1 MNTSWKGVCKIHE
14 LFPINLASLLTVSPS
29 GRTSWY
35 KTPWWSIKTVN
46 EIVVFVWVLQFF
58 FQVSLIC
65 SSPFL
70 PVYQHVFSPVMI
82 HLMHVGWI
90 IVHSFH
96 HLFSNTN
103 MMLFLQKKKMMTLE
117 SVLLT
122 KISSPNIFNKPSNNQ
137 MTISHCFLKFFPIP
151 SSINNVDGSFSTCSQ
166 PLLNS
171 LSHWII
177 QCFPHHF
184 KYFNSVNLIFNVKFN
199 AISLF
204 NNI

>member
-103 MMLFLQKKKMMTLE
+103 MMLFLQKKKWWLW
-117 SVLLT
+117 
-122 KISSPNIFNKPSNNQ
+122 NQ
-137 MTISHCFLKFFPIP
+137 FCWQKFQARTFSINPQTIKWRFPIVFL
-151 SSINNVDGSFSTCSQ
+151 NFFQ
-166 PLLNS
+166 YPLRLTMLMVHFLLVHN
-171 LSHWII
+171 LFWI
-177 QCFPHHF
+177 
-184 KYFNSVNLIFNVKFN
+184 
-199 AISLF
+199 A
-204 NNI
+204 